1 MTSASRRGPDRQ
13 AQRRAAEEAEARLFE
28 QAMRDVRPLA
38 GTPPLPQPP
47 PPERPP
53 PVPAVAP
60 LLPPAP
66 APPAAPTSRPLPT
79 GAGVDRRTADRL
91 RRGRFAVDARLDL
104 HGMVQSE
111 AHRVL
116 PGFVGAAHAT
126 GRRCLLVVTGKGRPM
141 VESAGAAE
149 REERGVLRRNVPRW
163 LAQPGLAEKVL
174 ATAPARP
181 EDGGDGALYVL
192 LRRRR
197 ERGEKR

>member
-1 MTSASRRGPDRQ
+1 
-13 AQRRAAEEAEARLFE
+13 
-28 QAMRDVRPLA
+28 MRDVRPLA
-38 GTPPLPQPP
+38 GTPPLPLPQPP
-47 PPERPP
+47 LEDRPLPLPAAAPQPP
-53 PVPAVAP
+53 PVPA
-60 LLPPAP
+60 LPAAP
-66 APPAAPTSRPLPT
+66 ASRPPAA
-79 GAGVDRRTADRL
+79 GAGIDRRTAERL

-104 HGMVQSE
+104 HGMVQAE

-116 PGFVGAAHAT
+116 AGFVGAAHAA
-126 GRRCLLVVTGKGRPM
+126 GRRCLLVVTGKGRPTM
-141 VESAGAAE
+141 ESAGASE

-197 ERGEKR
+197 ERGDK